1 MLRYLKVK
9 RELLYEL
16 DIVFTLSNIEFS
28 VKHDVTTEEFT
39 IEDI

>member
-16 DIVFTLSNIEFS
+16 DIVFTLSNIGFS
-28 VKHDVTTEEFT
+28 GAGGLES
-39 IEDI
+39 